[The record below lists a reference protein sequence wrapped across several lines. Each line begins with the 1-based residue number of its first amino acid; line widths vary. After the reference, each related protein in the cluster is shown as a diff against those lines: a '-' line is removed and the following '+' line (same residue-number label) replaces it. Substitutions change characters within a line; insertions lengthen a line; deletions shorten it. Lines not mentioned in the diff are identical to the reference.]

1 MKQLAQQFML
11 IDTTQSS
18 IHSASAKNISS
29 AALAEHQWKLILIV
43 IWSLAYFSFKRFL
56 YMK

>member
-11 IDTTQSS
+11 IDTIQSS
-18 IHSASAKNISS
+18 IHLAYAKNICS
-29 AALAEHQWKLILIV
+29 AALAEHQWKLILMV
-43 IWSLAYFSFKRFL
+43 IWSPAYFSFKRFL